1 MLIAIYGSRRQTPHA
16 PQLQTLLHALA
27 VGGAGIAMHPK
38 LYEHLSG
45 ELGMSLPGVTVAD
58 PYRSPAEADLAL
70 SIGGDG
76 TFLRTAMW
84 VGDKEIPI
92 VGVNTG
98 HLGFLTALP
107 VDRLPQ
113 LLDELGGDAFRMES
127 RGVLELCSPFIDPH
141 SAPYALNEIAIAKVE
156 TSSMIKADVSIDG
169 KPLAQYS
176 ADGLIVCTATGSTA
190 YNLSLGGPIVQPTV
204 DVCVLSPVAA
214 HSLTMRPMVVDGR
227 SAIRIVPSGR
237 ASHVRLSLDSRYYE
251 IETGTPVEIRRAP
264 FTVRVLQPADRSFAD
279 ILRDKLHWGEA

>member
-1 MLIAIYGSRRQTPHA
+1 MRIAVYGSKRQESSAEQIRLFLENLRRRGATAVMHRKLYNHLYGFMPR
-16 PQLQTLLHALA
+16 ALA
-27 VGGAGIAMHPK
+27 AVGSVVDGN
-38 LYEHLSG
+38 
-45 ELGMSLPGVTVAD
+45 D
-58 PYRSPAEADLAL
+58 FEADLAVSL
-70 SIGGDG
+70 GGDG

-127 RGVLELCSPFIDPH
+127 RGVLELSSPFIDPH

-190 YNLSLGGPIVQPTV
+190 YNLSVGGPIVQPTV

>member
-1 MLIAIYGSRRQTPHA
+1 MRIAVYGSKRQESSAEQIRLFLENLRRRGATAVMHRKLYNHLYGFMPR
-16 PQLQTLLHALA
+16 ALA
-27 VGGAGIAMHPK
+27 AVGSVVDGN
-38 LYEHLSG
+38 
-45 ELGMSLPGVTVAD
+45 D
-58 PYRSPAEADLAL
+58 FEADLAVSL
-70 SIGGDG
+70 GGDG

-190 YNLSLGGPIVQPTV
+190 YNLSVSGPIVQPTV

>member
-1 MLIAIYGSRRQTPHA
+1 MRIAVYGSKRQESSAEQIRLFLENLRRRGATAVMHRKLYNHLYGFM
-16 PQLQTLLHALA
+16 PQALA
-27 VGGAGIAMHPK
+27 AVGSVVDGN
-38 LYEHLSG
+38 
-45 ELGMSLPGVTVAD
+45 D
-58 PYRSPAEADLAL
+58 FEADLAVSL
-70 SIGGDG
+70 GGDG

-190 YNLSLGGPIVQPTV
+190 YNLSVGGPIVQPTV

>member
-1 MLIAIYGSRRQTPHA
+1 MRIAVYGSKRQESSAEQIRLFLENLRRRGATAVMHRKLYNHLYGFMPR
-16 PQLQTLLHALA
+16 ALA
-27 VGGAGIAMHPK
+27 AVGSVVDGN
-38 LYEHLSG
+38 
-45 ELGMSLPGVTVAD
+45 D
-58 PYRSPAEADLAL
+58 FEADLAVSL
-70 SIGGDG
+70 GGDG

-127 RGVLELCSPFIDPH
+127 RGVLELGSPFIDPH

-190 YNLSLGGPIVQPTV
+190 YNLSVGGPIVQPTV

>member
-1 MLIAIYGSRRQTPHA
+1 MRIAIYGSKRQESSAEQIRLFLENLRRRGATAVMHRKLYNHLYGFIPR
-16 PQLQTLLHALA
+16 ALA
-27 VGGAGIAMHPK
+27 AVGSVVDGN
-38 LYEHLSG
+38 
-45 ELGMSLPGVTVAD
+45 D
-58 PYRSPAEADLAL
+58 FEADLAVSL
-70 SIGGDG
+70 GGDG

-113 LLDELGGDAFRMES
+113 FLDELGGDAFRMES
-127 RGVLELCSPFIDPH
+127 RGVLELCSPFINPH

-190 YNLSLGGPIVQPTV
+190 YNLSVGGPIVQPTV

-237 ASHVRLSLDSRYYE
+237 ASHVRLSLDSRYFE

>member
-1 MLIAIYGSRRQTPHA
+1 MRIAVYGSKRQESSAEQIRLFLENLRRRGATAVMHRKLYNHLYGFMPR
-16 PQLQTLLHALA
+16 TLAA
-27 VGGAGIAMHPK
+27 VGSVVDGN
-38 LYEHLSG
+38 
-45 ELGMSLPGVTVAD
+45 D
-58 PYRSPAEADLAL
+58 FEADLAVSL
-70 SIGGDG
+70 GGDG

-98 HLGFLTALP
+98 HLGFLTAVP
-107 VDRLPQ
+107 VGRLPQ

-190 YNLSLGGPIVQPTV
+190 YNLSVGGPIVQPTV

>member
-1 MLIAIYGSRRQTPHA
+1 MRIAIYGSKRQESSAEQIRLFLENLRRRGATAVMHRKLYTHLYGFIPR
-16 PQLQTLLHALA
+16 ALA
-27 VGGAGIAMHPK
+27 AVGSVVDGN
-38 LYEHLSG
+38 
-45 ELGMSLPGVTVAD
+45 D
-58 PYRSPAEADLAL
+58 FEADLAVSL
-70 SIGGDG
+70 GGDG

-190 YNLSLGGPIVQPTV
+190 YNLSVGGPIVQPTV

-237 ASHVRLSLDSRYYE
+237 ASHVRLSLDSRYFE

>member
-1 MLIAIYGSRRQTPHA
+1 MRIAIYGSKRQESSAEQIRLFLENLRRRGATAVMHRKLYNHLYGFIPR
-16 PQLQTLLHALA
+16 ALA
-27 VGGAGIAMHPK
+27 AVGSVVDGN
-38 LYEHLSG
+38 
-45 ELGMSLPGVTVAD
+45 D
-58 PYRSPAEADLAL
+58 FEADLAVSL
-70 SIGGDG
+70 GGDG

-113 LLDELGGDAFRMES
+113 FLDELGGDAFRMES

-190 YNLSLGGPIVQPTV
+190 YNLSVGGPIVQPTV

-237 ASHVRLSLDSRYYE
+237 ASHVRLSLDSRYFE

>member
-1 MLIAIYGSRRQTPHA
+1 MRIAVYGSKRQESSAEQIRLFLENLRRRGATAVMHRKLYNHLYGFMPR
-16 PQLQTLLHALA
+16 TLAA
-27 VGGAGIAMHPK
+27 VGSVVDGN
-38 LYEHLSG
+38 
-45 ELGMSLPGVTVAD
+45 D
-58 PYRSPAEADLAL
+58 FEADLAVSL
-70 SIGGDG
+70 GGDG

-190 YNLSLGGPIVQPTV
+190 YNLSVGGPIVQPTV

>member
-1 MLIAIYGSRRQTPHA
+1 MRIAVYGSKRQESSAEQIRLFLENLRRRGATAVMHRKLYNHLYGFIPR
-16 PQLQTLLHALA
+16 ALA
-27 VGGAGIAMHPK
+27 AVGSVVDGN
-38 LYEHLSG
+38 
-45 ELGMSLPGVTVAD
+45 D
-58 PYRSPAEADLAL
+58 FEADLAVSL
-70 SIGGDG
+70 GGDG

-190 YNLSLGGPIVQPTV
+190 YNLSVGGPIVQPTV

>member
-1 MLIAIYGSRRQTPHA
+1 MRIAVYGSKRQESSAEQIRLFLENLRRRGATAVMHRKLYNHLYGFMPR
-16 PQLQTLLHALA
+16 ALA
-27 VGGAGIAMHPK
+27 AVGSVVDGN
-38 LYEHLSG
+38 
-45 ELGMSLPGVTVAD
+45 D
-58 PYRSPAEADLAL
+58 FEADLAVSL
-70 SIGGDG
+70 GGDG

-190 YNLSLGGPIVQPTV
+190 YNLSVGGPIVQPTV

-279 ILRDKLHWGEA
+279 ILRGKLHWGEA

>member
-1 MLIAIYGSRRQTPHA
+1 MRIAVYSSKRQESSAEQIRLFLENLRRRGATAVMHRKLYNHLYGFMPR
-16 PQLQTLLHALA
+16 ALA
-27 VGGAGIAMHPK
+27 AVGSVVDGN
-38 LYEHLSG
+38 
-45 ELGMSLPGVTVAD
+45 D
-58 PYRSPAEADLAL
+58 FEADLAVSL
-70 SIGGDG
+70 GGDG

-190 YNLSLGGPIVQPTV
+190 YNLSVGGPIVQPTV

>member
-1 MLIAIYGSRRQTPHA
+1 MRIAVYGSKRQESSAEQIRLFLENLRRRGATAVMHRKLYNHLYGFMPR
-16 PQLQTLLHALA
+16 ALA
-27 VGGAGIAMHPK
+27 AVGSVVDGN
-38 LYEHLSG
+38 
-45 ELGMSLPGVTVAD
+45 D
-58 PYRSPAEADLAL
+58 FEADLAVSL
-70 SIGGDG
+70 GGDG

-98 HLGFLTALP
+98 HLGFLTAVP

-190 YNLSLGGPIVQPTV
+190 YNLSVGGPIVQPTV